1 MSEVSLRNEPQDEMA
16 RLMLGAR
23 EALTDSMV
31 ERLSV
36 SAANALEVLDRLND
50 EDARA
55 AVTNGLDR
63 LAEMQRIGALDTLFD
78 FVGLLHAAR
87 SASTDNIVE
96 RLFAFAEHM
105 VNTVGSEEAATLV
118 MDAEGA
124 LGEAAEEVCA
134 GRPAAACWRR
144 CRCWPSRN
152 RSAASPSC
160 SPSARSCWRARRG
173 RQEPE
178 RRKGAATA
186 RVAGGR
192 GGRSRRRFRHGG

>member
-50 EDARA
+50 EDVRA

-124 LGEAAEEVCA
+124 LGEAAEEV
-134 GRPAAACWRR
+134 
-144 CRCWPSRN
+144 SRQPPGGGVLATLSLLAKPESQ
-152 RSAASPSC
+152 RSLAFLLAFGEKLL
-160 SPSARSCWRARRG
+160 ARSTAPPRA
-173 RQEPE
+173 
-178 RRKGAATA
+178 
-186 RVAGGR
+186 
-192 GGRSRRRFRHGG
+192 